1 MDSKL
6 VFVDELSG
14 YLSVTSPEALVKVI
28 EADHCKQF
36 EYLLNIVCLHVKGA
50 EVDEVVTVQLQ
61 QQYPIKHESP
71 HVQVLVGAA
80 KAQENTSSD
89 QLPSIAVVT
98 SIHPQCS
105 VKSEVEHNQLD
116 VSEHN
121 QLDVSL
127 SDATQQQQQQQQHDV
142 TDHPLSVVVTTG
154 VPSTTAVVTS
164 QSMLLQDPSIL
175 FERRDIIAAAARNI
189 TPVKCMLQFYFLYFS
204 LFYYIL
210 CML

>member
-36 EYLLNIVCLHVKGA
+36 EYSLNVVCLHVKGA

-61 QQYPIKHESP
+61 QQYPVKHESP
-71 HVQVLVGAA
+71 HVQVLVDAA

-116 VSEHN
+116 VS
-121 QLDVSL
+121 L
-127 SDATQQQQQQQQHDV
+127 SDATPQQQQQQQHDV
-142 TDHPLSVVVTTG
+142 TDHPLSVVVATG

-204 LFYYIL
+204 LFYYIV